1 MWCDPLSY
9 VCRKWTLL
17 NDAMDIVTLIC
28 NFQQVLQRYFHII
41 FFREPE
47 AIEIRSTCGILNKDS
62 CMFIIIKYIVYF
74 YIIIMI
80 SINIT
85 YNNIINVIFYLL
97 FENFIY
103 LQHILHSYSHTTSL
117 PSNSSQI
124 STLYPMPCLLAFPF
138 LD

>member
-28 NFQQVLQRYFHII
+28 NFQQVLQQYFHII

-47 AIEIRSTCGILNKDS
+47 ATEIRSTGGILNKDF

-85 YNNIINVIFYLL
+85 YNNIINVIFL
-97 FENFIY
+97 FVI
-103 LQHILHSYSHTTSL
+103 
-117 PSNSSQI
+117 
-124 STLYPMPCLLAFPF
+124 
-138 LD
+138 